1 MKQQG
6 EESVKHKPCTENED
20 LRRLKE
26 RAVMSPSTPQ
36 GLLNNVWFDITL
48 FFCRRGRE
56 GQRNLKKSSEK
67 TETESATRQWRT
79 TRQVKIIREV

>member
-26 RAVMSPSTPQ
+26 RDVMSPSTPQ
-36 GLLNNVWFDITL
+36 GLLNNVWFDINPFLLPSGT
-48 FFCRRGRE
+48 
-56 GQRNLKKSSEK
+56 
-67 TETESATRQWRT
+67 
-79 TRQVKIIREV
+79 